1 MKRLLLVA
9 ALLLIL
15 ASCKEKIEDQERIMI
30 RNNTGFDL
38 KIGIVPQKPYRFGV
52 GYRPSTNGG
61 GSRDLEFIV
70 GTAADADIFV
80 SSDVTGSPHE
90 LAKEVL
96 EQMTITL
103 QNDMETRIKFIHD
116 SATNYRVNIFS
127 EQASWVYEQ
136 NDLAMPTQ
144 FKRNP
149 VESHDYYFV
158 INEEDIIKK

>member
-1 MKRLLLVA
+1 MKRLLLIVG
-9 ALLLIL
+9 LLLVL
-15 ASCKEKIEDQERIMI
+15 FSCKEKIKDQERIMI
-30 RNNTGFDL
+30 RNNTDFDL
-38 KIGIVPQKPYRFGV
+38 KIGLVPQKAYRYGV

-61 GSRDLEFIV
+61 GSRDLEFKV
-70 GTAADADIFV
+70 GAAQDAEIFV
-80 SSDVTGSPHE
+80 SSEVTGIPHE
-90 LAKEVL
+90 LAKTVL

-103 QNDMETRIKFIHD
+103 QNDMQTRIKFIHD
-116 SATNYRVNIFS
+116 SATNYSVNIFS

-149 VESHDYYFV
+149 VESHDNYFV